1 VFSLFLL
8 KLAYKNLFRYWKRTL
23 IAAFIIAMA
32 VFVYLIMDSMLL
44 GMEDMTYENIIKYE
58 SGHLQ
63 IADKKYWEDKDE
75 LPLENLVP
83 LESRFNEDIKKTEG
97 YISQSPQLRFQ
108 ALLNNKGDELPVIGV
123 GINPTK
129 ALEVFDLKENLVV
142 GTFFQNEERKVVL
155 GKTLAELMDVNL
167 GDYITL
173 IFKTSTETFNTIDA
187 QVSGLLETTNPNINN
202 NFIYLPLDIA
212 QNSLSV
218 GNKVS
223 RIIIRLNNK
232 SQVNNAK
239 SQLNNILGNNMNNLG
254 VYTWNELEVAEVL
267 NVDQVISKLLLA
279 IILIIGAMG
288 IINTVILAAL
298 ERMEEIGMM
307 KALGLKER
315 EIVQV
320 FMYESIGIGIIGVIV
335 GSIFGAL
342 TIWYLVNF
350 GMDYAIFMEG
360 GGKEV
365 MGDVGFP
372 LVTKIYS
379 SWNQT
384 AFIIVNSFGLMTSAL
399 ASIFPA
405 YWAAKK
411 NPIKALQHRK

>member
-155 GKTLAELMDVNL
+155 GKTSAELMDVNL

-411 NPIKALQHRK
+411 DPIKALQHRK

>member
-1 VFSLFLL
+1 
-8 KLAYKNLFRYWKRTL
+8 
-23 IAAFIIAMA
+23 MA

-202 NFIYLPLDIA
+202 NFVYLPLDLA
-212 QNSLSV
+212 QDSLSV
-218 GNKVS
+218 GDSIS
-223 RIIIRLNNK
+223 RIVIRLNGKNK
-232 SQVNNAK
+232 VNDAK
-239 SQLNNILGNNMNNLG
+239 SQMENLLGNNINKIG
-254 VYTWNELEVAEVL
+254 VYAWDELEVAEVL
-267 NVDQVISKLLLA
+267 SVDQVISKFLLA

-411 NPIKALQHRK
+411 DPIKALQHRK

>member
-1 VFSLFLL
+1 MFSLFLL

-411 NPIKALQHRK
+411 DPIKALQHRK

>member
-1 VFSLFLL
+1 MFLL

-32 VFVYLIMDSMLL
+32 VFIYLTMDSMLL

-63 IADKKYWEDKDE
+63 IANKEYWEDKDE
-75 LPLENLVP
+75 LPLENLIS
-83 LESRFNEDIKKTEG
+83 LESRFNENIENING
-97 YISQSPQLRFQ
+97 YIFHSPQLRFQ
-108 ALLNNKGDELPVIGV
+108 AILNSKGDELPVIGY
-123 GINPTK
+123 GINPDQ
-129 ALEVFDLKENLVV
+129 ALEVFELKENLVA
-142 GTFFQNEERKVVL
+142 GTFFTKGERKVVL
-155 GKTLAELMDVNL
+155 GSTLAELMEVDL
-167 GDYITL
+167 DDYITL

-202 NFIYLPLDIA
+202 NFVYLPLDLA
-212 QNSLSV
+212 QDSLSV
-218 GNKVS
+218 GDSIS
-223 RIIIRLNNK
+223 RIVIRLNGKNK
-232 SQVNNAK
+232 VNDAK
-239 SQLNNILGNNMNNLG
+239 SQMENLLGNNINKIG
-254 VYTWNELEVAEVL
+254 VYAWDELEVAEVL
-267 NVDQVISKLLLA
+267 SVDQVISKFLLA

-315 EIVQV
+315 EIVLT
-320 FMYESIGIGIIGVIV
+320 FMYESIGIGIIGVVV
-335 GSIFGAL
+335 GTILGAI

-360 GGKEV
+360 GGEEI

-372 LVTKIYS
+372 MVTEIYS
-379 SWNQT
+379 SWNLT
-384 AFIIVNSFGLMTSAL
+384 AFIIVNTFGLITSAL

-411 NPIKALQHRK
+411 NPVKAIEHRR

>member
-1 VFSLFLL
+1 MFLL

-411 NPIKALQHRK
+411 DPIKALQHRK